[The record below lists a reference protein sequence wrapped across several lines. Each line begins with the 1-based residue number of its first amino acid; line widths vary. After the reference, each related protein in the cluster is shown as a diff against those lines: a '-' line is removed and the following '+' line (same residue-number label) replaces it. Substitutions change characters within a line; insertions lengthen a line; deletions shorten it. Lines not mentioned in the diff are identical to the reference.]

1 MLRRRDGRQ
10 PLLNNGKS
18 TYAYCKNSGSQ
29 FTVGMF
35 YKRTAASGLQSIKVT
50 IRTAG
55 FMETEQHFDIEI
67 RLRDGWDGV

>member
-1 MLRRRDGRQ
+1 MR
-10 PLLNNGKS
+10 
-18 TYAYCKNSGSQ
+18 TVKNSGSQ

-35 YKRTAASGLQSIKVT
+35 YKRTVASGLQSIKVT

-55 FMETEQHFDIEI
+55 FMEKEQPFDIQN